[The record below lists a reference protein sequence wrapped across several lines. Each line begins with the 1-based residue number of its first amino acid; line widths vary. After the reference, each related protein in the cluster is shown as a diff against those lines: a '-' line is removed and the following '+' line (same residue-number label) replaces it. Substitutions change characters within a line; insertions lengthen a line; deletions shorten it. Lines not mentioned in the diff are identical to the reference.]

1 MKMNTIFK
9 MPMIA
14 VQDIEVSKKFY
25 QDLFGQEIV
34 LDFGENVTLS
44 GGFSLQEDFAR
55 IGRLPEEPTYDKCYN
70 MELYF
75 DVDDFEGFMEK
86 LNAFPYVERVHPPV
100 KYDWQQR
107 SIKIFDPDGHLI
119 EIGESMA
126 VIVRRCLS
134 EGKTPEET
142 ANIIMHPL
150 EFVLAARDGRI

>member
-1 MKMNTIFK
+1 MNLEFK
-9 MPMIA
+9 MPLIA
-14 VQDIEVSKKFY
+14 VKNVGASKKFY
-25 QDLFGQEIV
+25 KELFEQEVV

-55 IGRLPEEPTYDKCYN
+55 IGCLPEEPTYDKCYN

-75 DVDDFEGFMEK
+75 EVDDFDAFLEK
-86 LNAFPYVERVHPPV
+86 LSAFPDVELVHPPK

-107 SIKIFDPDGHLI
+107 VIRIFDPDGHMI

-126 VIVRRCLS
+126 VIARRYLS

-142 ANIIMHPL
+142 AELIMHPM
-150 EFVLAARDGRI
+150 EFVLACQDGKL

>member
-1 MKMNTIFK
+1 MEFK
-9 MPMIA
+9 FNMPLIA
-14 VQDIEVSKKFY
+14 VRDIEISKKFY
-25 QDLFGQEIV
+25 ADLFGQEVV

-55 IGRLPEEPTYDKCYN
+55 IGCLPEEPTYEKCYN

-75 DVDDFEGFMEK
+75 EVDDFECFMEK
-86 LNAFPYVERVHPPV
+86 LSAFPNVERVHPP
-100 KYDWQQR
+100 KKFDWQQW

-126 VIVRRCLS
+126 VIARRYLS

-142 ANIIMHPL
+142 AAIIMHPV
-150 EFVLAARDGRI
+150 EFVLASQDGRL